1 MKGRNIVSQWQPDD
15 PYKRPQAQPPAVP
28 PEFQART
35 HVQPH
40 AQSQYPATNTPQ
52 RQERQPARVI
62 RTEVLTAAG
71 QFWYY
76 LGCVPMAAMYFC
88 KVPCKKALADAGMA
102 EMTAAEK
109 FWYVLM
115 CIPFGLGYFC
125 KLPVSKALSEAPQFR
140 RG

>member
-1 MKGRNIVSQWQPDD
+1 MSQGKPEDPYARPPVTPPQWQGRNEQPLM
-15 PYKRPQAQPPAVP
+15 PM
-28 PEFQART
+28 
-35 HVQPH
+35 HVQP
-40 AQSQYPATNTPQ
+40 QYPATNTPQ
-52 RQERQPARVI
+52 WQERQPARVI

-125 KLPVSKALSEAPQFR
+125 KLPVSKALSESPQFR